1 MYINIHRKSE
11 VDVMRIIFVEGV
23 SGVGKSTL
31 SNKLCDKLCE
41 MGYAAKAYLEFD
53 FDNPIDFY
61 CTAYFKKD
69 EYKNL
74 LIKYSAFSEDIR
86 KHTIFADDV
95 RLIRYYER
103 ETPLFTVPLLS
114 ELCKNEF
121 CWKPKNLVPISEY
134 TRVYK
139 TVWEQFAE
147 KVNNGLDYLIFD
159 GSLFHH
165 PINDM
170 IRNYHVSDDQAA
182 CHVNTLIETVSN
194 YNPLVCY
201 LTSKSV
207 SEQLEKARVSRN
219 QTPAAAEQIKF
230 WEERK
235 NMDLAVIRQLPIPCD
250 IYDISGENWD
260 SVINTVIEEITR
272 E

>member
-1 MYINIHRKSE
+1 
-11 VDVMRIIFVEGV
+11 MRIIFVEGV

-31 SNKLCDKLCE
+31 SKILCGKLCE

-53 FDNPIDFY
+53 FNNPIDFY
-61 CTAYFKKD
+61 CTAYYKHD
-69 EYKNL
+69 EYENL
-74 LIKYSAFSEDIR
+74 LMEYSAFSEDIR
-86 KHTIFADDV
+86 KNTIFTDYV
-95 RLIRYYER
+95 RLIRYYNR
-103 ETPLFTVPLLS
+103 ETPLFSAPLLYV
-114 ELCKNEF
+114 LRKREF
-121 CWKPKNLVPISEY
+121 CWKPENLVPISEY

-147 KVNNGLDYLIFD
+147 KANASHDYLIFD

-170 IRNYHVSDDQAA
+170 MRNYQVSNEQAV

-219 QTPAAAEQIKF
+219 QTPATTEQIKF

-235 NMDLAVIRQLPIPCD
+235 NMDFAVMQQITIPCD
-250 IYDISGENWD
+250 VYDISGEDWN
-260 SVINTVIEEITR
+260 SVINTVIEKIAR